1 MAAKS
6 LEEMLRLNFDL
17 RTLAQLVLAYA
28 KFDLN
33 KVFDKIIECYFTT
46 YIVFV
51 FKSKKLS
58 GKRDST
64 LEEHLGV

>member
-1 MAAKS
+1 MIVIGIVWDDEIKIIVISGEPAVAAKS

-33 KVFDKIIECYFTT
+33 KVFDKIIECYLNFTT
-46 YIVFV
+46 
-51 FKSKKLS
+51 
-58 GKRDST
+58 
-64 LEEHLGV
+64 